1 MLSLRLRRHLFRVSP
16 AAPAK
21 AVSERASISQF
32 SEPEIESDDETVPNT
47 HAVAGSATEAEKH
60 AEKTASS
67 YSGGEEEDDVNV
79 NVVDSD
85 VPEKGKQVAAEGN
98 MDDSN
103 SSDSSAYLISQSVPS
118 EIAEALGM
126 SHAKLIGGQV
136 VGKIR
141 FESGRHE
148 QDYLAEAGGSFCFP
162 RMERRLILT
171 GTRNA
176 VQCAED
182 LALKSYV
189 AARCAS
195 RLLDAERDQPICIAS
210 LEQKAR
216 GLEEEKASLEAELAA
231 ARASAEKE
239 LQAARLEAENAK
251 AEAAE
256 LRRSLETKVKELKD
270 AECNEQAVKQ
280 AVSA

>member
-1 MLSLRLRRHLFRVSP
+1 MQYGRCGGVLAKKRSRLIDAVLAPASSPLQSMGGSEDKVESSGDSTAAPRSP

-21 AVSERASISQF
+21 AVLERAMLAFSVQF
-32 SEPEIESDDETVPNT
+32 SEPETESDDETVQKT
-47 HAVAGSATEAEKH
+47 HAVAGSATEPEKH

-67 YSGGEEEDDVNV
+67 SSGGEEEDDVNV

-98 MDDSN
+98 TDDSD

-141 FESGRHE
+141 FESGRHK

-162 RMERRLILT
+162 LME
-171 GTRNA
+171 
-176 VQCAED
+176 
-182 LALKSYV
+182 
-189 AARCAS
+189 
-195 RLLDAERDQPICIAS
+195 
-210 LEQKAR
+210 
-216 GLEEEKASLEAELAA
+216 
-231 ARASAEKE
+231 
-239 LQAARLEAENAK
+239 
-251 AEAAE
+251 
-256 LRRSLETKVKELKD
+256 
-270 AECNEQAVKQ
+270 
-280 AVSA
+280 